1 MDSSKFTIIEDI
13 CFAIYQKKNYIE
25 NINNVHNKIF
35 NLFDGLNIN
44 KDANFLLQYTCKQR
58 YNIELKNIS
67 SKNIPKNI
75 PLIRG
80 PASYYE
86 TKDLYIIIATGEP
99 YLFLYKK

>member
-1 MDSSKFTIIEDI
+1 MDFSVVEDI

-25 NINNVHNKIF
+25 NIDNIHNKMF

-44 KDANFLLQYTCKQR
+44 KDANDLLLSICEER
-58 YNIELKNIS
+58 YNIKLTKII
-67 SKNIPKNI
+67 SKNLPNNI
-75 PLIRG
+75 QRIRG

-99 YLFLYKK
+99 YLFMDKKVNF